1 MKLYEFE
8 AFPNPRRV
16 RIFLAEKGIEVPR
29 EQINVLEGEHR
40 TDAYKAKNPSAT
52 VPCLELDDGSYI
64 SGCVAISR
72 YFEAANPTPAL
83 MGGTP
88 TEQATVSMWQRRVE
102 EGLMDASTTY
112 FHHATPGLG
121 ELELYQNKDWGMK
134 NRERTITTM
143 KWLDEELANK
153 PFIAGSNF
161 SIADIT
167 ALCAI
172 DFVMFA
178 EIATLDGYPNLK
190 RWYGEV
196 SARDSAKA

>member
-1 MKLYEFE
+1 MKLYDF
-8 AFPNPRRV
+8 APFPNPRRV
-16 RIFLAEKGIEVPR
+16 RMFLAEKGVEVPI
-29 EQINVLEGEHR
+29 EQINVLKGEHR
-40 TDAYKAKNPSAT
+40 TDTYKAKNPNAT
-52 VPCLELDDGSYI
+52 VPCLGLDDDSYI

-72 YFEAANPTPAL
+72 YFEATNPKPAL

-88 TEQATVSMWQRRVE
+88 AEQANVSMWQRRVE
-102 EGLMDASTTY
+102 EGLMDASVAY

-134 NRERTITTM
+134 NHERTIATVKT
-143 KWLDEELANK
+143 LDAELADK
-153 PFIAGSNF
+153 KFIAGDDF

-172 DFVMFA
+172 DFAVFA
-178 EIATLDGYPNLK
+178 EIVSVDDYPNVK
-190 RWYGEV
+190 RWHDDV

>member
-40 TDAYKAKNPSAT
+40 IDAYKAKNPSAT

-72 YFEAANPTPAL
+72 YFEATNPTPAL
-83 MGGTP
+83 MGDTP
-88 TEQATVSMWQRRVE
+88 AEQAAVSMWQRRVE

-134 NRERTITTM
+134 SRERTIATM
-143 KWLDEELANK
+143 KWLDKELAGK
-153 PFIAGSNF
+153 PFIAGSSF

-178 EIATLDGYPNLK
+178 EIATLDSYPNLK

>member
-16 RIFLAEKGIEVPR
+16 RMFLAEKGIEVPR
-29 EQINVLEGEHR
+29 EQVNVLEGEHR
-40 TDAYKAKNPSAT
+40 TEAYKAKNPNAT

-72 YFEAANPTPAL
+72 YFEAANPAPSLMGDTPA
-83 MGGTP
+83 
-88 TEQATVSMWQRRVE
+88 EQATVSMWQRRVE

-112 FHHATPGLG
+112 YHHATPGLG
-121 ELELYQNKDWGMK
+121 ALELYQNKDWGMK
-134 NRERTITTM
+134 NHERTIATM
-143 KWLDEELANK
+143 KTLDAELANK
-153 PFIAGSNF
+153 KFIAGDKF

-167 ALCAI
+167 AVCAI
-172 DFVMFA
+172 DFVVFA
-178 EIATLDGYPNLK
+178 EIATLDSFPNLK
-190 RWYGEV
+190 RWHGEV

>member
-134 NRERTITTM
+134 NRERTIATM

-153 PFIAGSNF
+153 PFIAGSHF

-178 EIATLDGYPNLK
+178 EITTLDDYPNLK

-196 SARDSAKA
+196 SVRDSAKA

>member
-29 EQINVLEGEHR
+29 EQINVLKGEHR

-72 YFEAANPTPAL
+72 YFEATNPTPAL
-83 MGGTP
+83 MGDTP
-88 TEQATVSMWQRRVE
+88 AEQAAVSMWQRRVE

-134 NRERTITTM
+134 SRERTIATM
-143 KWLDEELANK
+143 KWLDKELAGK
-153 PFIAGSNF
+153 PFIAGSSF
-161 SIADIT
+161 SIADM
-167 ALCAI
+167 I

-178 EIATLDGYPNLK
+178 EIATLDSYPNLK

>member
-29 EQINVLEGEHR
+29 EQINVLKGEHR

-72 YFEAANPTPAL
+72 YFEATNPTPAL
-83 MGGTP
+83 MGDTP
-88 TEQATVSMWQRRVE
+88 AEQAAVSMWQRRVE

-134 NRERTITTM
+134 SRERTIATM
-143 KWLDEELANK
+143 KWLDKELAGK
-153 PFIAGSNF
+153 PFIAGSSF

-178 EIATLDGYPNLK
+178 EIATLDSYPNLK

>member
-16 RIFLAEKGIEVPR
+16 RVFLAEKGIEVPR

-40 TDAYKAKNPSAT
+40 TAAYKAKNPSAT

-64 SGCVAISR
+64 SGCVAICH
-72 YFEAANPTPAL
+72 YFEAVNPAPAL
-83 MGGTP
+83 MGDTP
-88 TEQATVSMWQRRVE
+88 TEQAAVSMWQRRVE

-134 NRERTITTM
+134 NRERTIATM
-143 KWLDEELANK
+143 KWLDEELADK
-153 PFIAGSNF
+153 PFIVGSHF

-178 EIATLDGYPNLK
+178 EIATLDDYSNLK
-190 RWYGEV
+190 RWYGDV